1 MLSQGVRTREDIK
14 KRIAEYNQAV
24 KEGKQYILR
33 RFDRAT
39 PAIFFDSEFQ
49 SVPRLRWC
57 PVDWCKITPE
67 LSQIFESGINEEHLI
82 SYNGK
87 EAKEKLENLEFVKQC
102 QSEVPK
108 LLVRLAEIYLGMQ
121 NLLTRH
127 YTGEIKEKVKL
138 EIEKLNK
145 EMLENIEVFMD
156 KPSVISYIRKRIK
169 SAKNTSPSSI
179 LNAESMNVSESLS
192 QKVIRHRTAGIYTV
206 QNICDLCN
214 ICKTTY
220 YNICRKADNPNPG
233 ISRPPGR
240 PLNENSLSKIE
251 IERIKELVESPE
263 KSYLI
268 PEICEDI
275 FTHFGHQVSKSKVY
289 YQLTKKL
296 RYSYKRNHFKPQ
308 TAFAPEQVIVRFE
321 VCRKL
326 LEIFKQGKN
335 LIVMDETGW
344 NLAVQREYSWAKI
357 GKHPFRKKRD
367 AATKRHVMMAIT
379 NHNVFAYVIS
389 SAGHNEHSYCNFM
402 ISMCKKL
409 QELGPE
415 TVQNSIFYADNA
427 PFHVSKLCKQLLKIL
442 QIPTLF
448 SPVAACDFSPI
459 EGLFAILKKEF
470 KRRNVTNPY
479 YFLVI
484 QKLYRKLLDSEIF
497 HTVNSLKPEIFLKL
511 YMRILYYLEDG
522 IKGIFSINCL
532 KNT

>member
-1 MLSQGVRTREDIK
+1 MFSQGVRTRDDIK
-14 KRIAEYNQAV
+14 KRIAEYNQMV

-33 RFDRAT
+33 RFERAT
-39 PAIFFDSEFQ
+39 PVIFFDSEFR

-67 LSQIFESGINEEHLI
+67 LSQIFENGVNEEHSI
-82 SYNGK
+82 SFNGK
-87 EAKEKLENLEFVKQC
+87 EAKEKFENLEFVKHC
-102 QSEVPK
+102 QNEVPK

-127 YTGEIKEKVKL
+127 YSRETKEKVKL
-138 EIEKLNK
+138 VIEKINK
-145 EMLENIEVFMD
+145 EMQENIKEFMN

-169 SAKNTSPSSI
+169 YVKNTSSSSI
-179 LNAESMNVSESLS
+179 LAAESMHVSETLS
-192 QKVIRHRTAGIYTV
+192 QKVIRLRADRIYTV
-206 QNICDLCN
+206 HNICDLCN

-220 YNICRKADNPNPG
+220 YNICRKADNSNPR

-240 PLNENSLSKIE
+240 PLNENSLSKSE
-251 IERIKELVESPE
+251 IEHIQELIESPE

-275 FTHFGHQVSKSKVY
+275 FATFGHQVSKSKVY

-296 RYSYKRNHFKPQ
+296 KYSYKRNHFKPQ

-344 NLAVQREYSWAKI
+344 NLGVQREYSWAKV

-389 SAGHNEHSYCNFM
+389 SSGHNEHSYCNFM
-402 ISMCKKL
+402 ISLCKKL

-427 PFHVSKLCKQLLKIL
+427 PFHVSKLCKQLLQIL

-470 KRRNVTNPY
+470 KKKNITNSY
-479 YFLVI
+479 YF
-484 QKLYRKLLDSEIF
+484 
-497 HTVNSLKPEIFLKL
+497 
-511 YMRILYYLEDG
+511 
-522 IKGIFSINCL
+522 
-532 KNT
+532 